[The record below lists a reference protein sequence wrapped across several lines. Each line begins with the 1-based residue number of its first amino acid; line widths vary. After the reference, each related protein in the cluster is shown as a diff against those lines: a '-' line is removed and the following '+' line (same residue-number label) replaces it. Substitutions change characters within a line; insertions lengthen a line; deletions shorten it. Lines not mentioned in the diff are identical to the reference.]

1 MGENGELWDSS
12 GNCGRQEACGRHEI
26 MVQYKELWD
35 TGSVG
40 KDRIVGESGE
50 LWKSTVNCGSYVD
63 SGAI

>member
-1 MGENGELWDSS
+1 
-12 GNCGRQEACGRHEI
+12 